1 MIFERRMN
9 MGVFANVRIELD
21 TDDVVNYK
29 AVEKIDYVNDG
40 ALICITMKDAIVVYP
55 VSRIMKMVI
64 TEYTEG

>member
-1 MIFERRMN
+1 ME
-9 MGVFANVRIELD
+9 VFANVRIELD

-64 TEYTEG
+64 TEYMEG

>member
-1 MIFERRMN
+1 

-21 TDDVVNYK
+21 TDDIVNYK

-40 ALICITMKDAIVVYP
+40 SLICITMKDAIVVYP
-55 VSRIMKMVI
+55 VSRLMKMVI